1 MEERIIDDEYGRGIR
16 LKKTKDGY
24 VDVTD
29 ELTTERADETD
40 EAVDEVSFEF
50 PIMDGED
57 DEDLVGLSP
66 EEALALRQKK
76 AEAAAKR
83 QADYEEACAK
93 GQALLEE
100 GDFAEAEKAFE
111 RALNFDEI
119 ATVASAGYWRAKT
132 ENFAKPDVLIEEY
145 AKAGIDEL
153 EYDLGYEATDI
164 LRRDYHETFQ
174 KRYDEL
180 AEEEKPL
187 AAEVE
192 SKQKKRRKVLLSR
205 LIKSGIGVAVC
216 LAATIVFA
224 LLAWTNFSDRVTV
237 PQGQRTSFIVKASVF
252 LACAVVGFI
261 VLIYFINKLY
271 NALRMNIRNER
282 LSSTESG
289 KRLQLV
295 RRYKALY
302 AALLTEEQK
311 EENADE
317 TTEET
322 AEEK

>member
-29 ELTTERADETD
+29 ELTAEKADDMEEMADEVT
-40 EAVDEVSFEF
+40 FEF
-50 PIMDGED
+50 PMMDGED

-76 AEAAAKR
+76 AAEAAKR
-83 QADYEEACAK
+83 KAVYEENCAQ
-93 GQALLEE
+93 GETLLSE
-100 GDFAEAEKAFE
+100 GKFAEAEKAFE
-111 RALNFDEI
+111 KALDFDEI

-132 ENFAKPDVLIEEY
+132 ENFANPDVLIEEY
-145 AKAGIDEL
+145 AKDGIEEL
-153 EYDLGYEATDI
+153 EYDLGYDATDI
-164 LRRDYHETFQ
+164 LRRDYREVFQ

-180 AEEEKPL
+180 TEEEKPL
-187 AAEVE
+187 AKEVE

-216 LAATIVFA
+216 LAVTIVFA
-224 LLAWTNFSDRVTV
+224 VLAWTSFSDRVTV
-237 PQGQRTSFIVKASVF
+237 PHGERTGFIVKACVF
-252 LACAVVGFI
+252 LGAAVASFI
-261 VLIYFINKLY
+261 VLIFFVNKLY

-282 LSSTESG
+282 LSSTDSG
-289 KRLQLV
+289 KRLVIV

-302 AALLTEEQK
+302 AALLEDKTVQES
-311 EENADE
+311 ADE
-317 TTEET
+317 SMGG
-322 AEEK
+322 AEEKN